1 MQDQLISILKTALE
15 KAVAEGQ
22 LKQQE
27 SPSIILDI
35 PPQKEQGDYATPL
48 AFSLAKTQKQ
58 SPRHIASLLVTLL
71 NQSLPPFIERIEVA
85 GAGYINFF
93 IKQEAWRKTLLEIL
107 NKREVYGQSNLGVGK
122 RVLIE
127 FVSANPTG
135 PLHVAHGRAAALG
148 DALTRLLRAVGF
160 TVEQEY
166 YLNDMGTQMTL
177 LGQSTAL
184 RYRKLLGEEI
194 ELPAEAYQGSYINDI
209 AKEFKDKL
217 PQLPQYSL
225 GQNPSVALI
234 EEEARKFSFTKI
246 CSMIEA
252 DLQMFGIHFDRWFSE
267 AALHKNKEVEQAI
280 ALLRSKEMV
289 YEADGATWVATTRYG
304 DDKDRVILRQSGE
317 MTYFASD
324 IAYHKNKFDR
334 GYDRM
339 INIWGAD
346 HHGYVAR
353 VKAAVSAM
361 GYSPQS
367 LDIVIHQLVNLL
379 RDGKPVRM
387 SKRSGEFV
395 TLREVIEEVG
405 VDATRFFFL
414 MRRSDTSLDFDLALA
429 KSTSDENP
437 VYYVQYAHARI
448 CSIFRVAAEQGLDI
462 ENAVLGMT
470 EVDLI
475 PLTLPEEI
483 DLLQKLSFYPDTI
496 SEAASRLEPHRINVY
511 LMELAALLHRYYFK
525 ARIITE
531 DRVTTRARLGLMMA
545 VQIVL
550 RSALGLLGVTA
561 PEKM

>member
-1 MQDQLISILKTALE
+1 MQDQLISILKIALE
-15 KAVAEGQ
+15 KAAEEGK
-22 LKQQE
+22 LNRE
-27 SPSIILDI
+27 EGLSIVLNI
-35 PPQKEQGDYATPL
+35 PPQKDQGDYATPL

-58 SPRHIASLLVTLL
+58 SPRNIASLLVAIL
-71 NQSLPPFIERIEVA
+71 NQSPPLFIEKIEVA

-93 IKQEAWRKTLLEIL
+93 VKQEAWRKTLLEVL
-107 NKREVYGQSNLGVGK
+107 NQREAYGQSDLGLGK
-122 RVLIE
+122 KVLIE

-148 DALTRLLRAVGF
+148 DALTRLLQAVGF

-166 YLNDMGTQMTL
+166 YLNDIGTQMML
-177 LGQSTAL
+177 LGRSTAL
-184 RYRKLLGEEI
+184 RYRELLGETI
-194 ELPAEAYQGSYINDI
+194 ELPEGAYQGDYIIDM
-209 AKEFKDKL
+209 AKSLKEKEGETLRDRDDAFFG
-217 PQLPQYSL
+217 QYSFTSL
-225 GQNPSVALI
+225 CSV
-234 EEEARKFSFTKI
+234 
-246 CSMIEA
+246 IEA
-252 DLQMFGIHFDRWFSE
+252 DLRMFGIHFDRWFSE
-267 AALHKNKEVEQAI
+267 GALHKNKEVEQAI
-280 ALLRSKEMV
+280 SLLRSKGMV
-289 YEADGATWVATTRYG
+289 YEADGAVWVATTRYG

-353 VKAAVSAM
+353 VKAAVEAM
-361 GYSPQS
+361 GYSPKN

-395 TLREVIEEVG
+395 TLREVVEEVG

-448 CSIFRVAAEQGLDI
+448 CSILRVAQEQGLDV
-462 ENAVLGMT
+462 ENTVLCLT
-470 EVDLI
+470 DADLA
-475 PLTLPEEI
+475 PLTLPEEM
-483 DLLQKLSFYPDTI
+483 DLLCKLALYPDAVG
-496 SEAASRLEPHRINVY
+496 EAASRLEPHRINVY

-525 ARIITE
+525 ARVITE
-531 DRVTTRARLGLMMA
+531 DRATTRARLGLVMA

-550 RSALGLLGVTA
+550 KSALGLLGVTA